1 MKKNS
6 KYIVC
11 FDNKLNKLNSKQL
24 LAFYNGK
31 PFQDALRL
39 SQAMLVNKKST
50 K

>member
-1 MKKNS
+1 MKNKS
-6 KYIVC
+6 PYKVC
-11 FDNKLNKLNSKQL
+11 FDNKLNQLNSKQL